1 MCKPID
7 VDKLLKSILNNKHI
21 THITRIT
28 HISGVIPIGT
38 FISGVRRRTAEY
50 LQIADNFATKHQSQQ
65 QHNKPIIMSREQVRA
80 FRVLSVKDRVLIVQS
95 PKRYVL

>member
-28 HISGVIPIGT
+28 H
-38 FISGVRRRTAEY
+38 ISGVRRRTAEY